1 MEFEIASAK
10 VENYRMSVIQ
20 IFLNGESREI
30 PKEISLDRLLEL
42 FSLPKQ
48 RVAIELN
55 NAVVRRRAWPETV
68 VRASDKIE
76 VVHFVG
82 GG

>member
-1 MEFEIASAK
+1 MAAIT
-10 VENYRMSVIQ
+10 IL
-20 IFLNGESREI
+20 LNGEAHDVSDDV
-30 PKEISLDRLLEL
+30 SLDRLLDI

-55 NAVVRRRAWPETV
+55 SKVIRRSDWPETLV
-68 VRASDKIE
+68 HDSDKIE

>member
-1 MEFEIASAK
+1 
-10 VENYRMSVIQ
+10 MSEIQ
-20 IFLNGESREI
+20 IFLNGEKRSVPHAI
-30 PKEISLDRLLEL
+30 DLDRLLEH

-48 RVAIELN
+48 RVASDLN
-55 NAVVRRRAWPETV
+55 KSVVRRTDWPQTIV
-68 VRASDKIE
+68 KDADKIE

>member
-1 MEFEIASAK
+1 
-10 VENYRMSVIQ
+10 MSEIQ
-20 IFLNGESREI
+20 IFLNGEKRSVPNAI
-30 PKEISLDRLLEL
+30 DLDRLLEH

-48 RVAIELN
+48 RIAIELN
-55 NAVVRRRAWPETV
+55 NSVVRRADWPQTV
-68 VRASDKIE
+68 VNDADKIE

>member
-1 MEFEIASAK
+1 MSAL
-10 VENYRMSVIQ
+10 NIL
-20 IFLNGESREI
+20 LNGERREV
-30 PKEISLDRLLEL
+30 PREISLDRLLEL

-48 RVAIELN
+48 RIAIELN
-55 NAVVRRRAWPETV
+55 HSIIRRADWRETSV
-68 VRASDKIE
+68 SEGDKIE

>member
-1 MEFEIASAK
+1 
-10 VENYRMSVIQ
+10 MSEIQ
-20 IFLNGESREI
+20 IFLNGEKRSVPTPI
-30 PKEISLDRLLEL
+30 DLDRLLEH

-48 RVAIELN
+48 RIAIELN
-55 NAVVRRRAWPETV
+55 NMVVRRVDWPQTAVSEAD
-68 VRASDKIE
+68 RIE

>member
-1 MEFEIASAK
+1 MAD
-10 VENYRMSVIQ
+10 VQ
-20 IFLNGESREI
+20 IFLNGKTCEVPI
-30 PKEISLDRLLEL
+30 NIALDGLLDH

-48 RVAIELN
+48 RIAIELN
-55 NAVVRRRAWPETV
+55 GNVIRRADWPQINLKNND
-68 VRASDKIE
+68 RIE

>member
-1 MEFEIASAK
+1 MIPE
-10 VENYRMSVIQ
+10 IQ
-20 IFLNGESREI
+20 IRLNGEKRSVPI
-30 PKEISLDRLLEL
+30 DLDLDRLLEH

-48 RVAIELN
+48 RIAIELN
-55 NAVVRRRAWPETV
+55 DSVVRRIDWPQTIV
-68 VRASDKIE
+68 NDADKIE

>member
-1 MEFEIASAK
+1 MPE
-10 VENYRMSVIQ
+10 IQ
-20 IFLNGESREI
+20 IFLNGEKRLVPDPI
-30 PKEISLDRLLEL
+30 DLDRLLEH

-48 RVAIELN
+48 RIAIELN
-55 NAVVRRRAWPETV
+55 NSVVRRTDWPKTIV
-68 VRASDKIE
+68 SDADKIE

>member
-1 MEFEIASAK
+1 MAK
-10 VENYRMSVIQ
+10 IK
-20 IFLNGESREI
+20 IILNGEGREV
-30 PKEISLDRLLEL
+30 PAEISLDHLLEL
-42 FSLPKQ
+42 FSLTKQ

-55 NAVVRRRAWPETV
+55 NTVVRRAAWPETV
-68 VRASDKIE
+68 VRVSDKIE

>member
-1 MEFEIASAK
+1 MAA
-10 VENYRMSVIQ
+10 IQ
-20 IFLNGESREI
+20 IFLNGEAREI
-30 PKEISLDRLLEL
+30 PAEIDLDHLLEH

-55 NAVVRRRAWPETV
+55 NAVVRRIDWPRTIINN
-68 VRASDKIE
+68 ADKIE

>member
-1 MEFEIASAK
+1 MPISI
-10 VENYRMSVIQ
+10 R
-20 IFLNGESREI
+20 LNGETRELPTDI
-30 PKEISLDRLLEL
+30 TLDRLLEE

-48 RVAIELN
+48 RIAIELN
-55 NAVVRRRAWPETV
+55 QTVVRRTDWPKTQV
-68 VRASDKIE
+68 SDGDRLE

>member
-1 MEFEIASAK
+1 
-10 VENYRMSVIQ
+10 MSEIQ
-20 IFLNGESREI
+20 IFLNGETRTI
-30 PKEISLDRLLEL
+30 PKEINLDRLLEY

-48 RVAIELN
+48 RIAIELN
-55 NAVVRRRAWPETV
+55 NVVVRRTNWPQTIV
-68 VRASDKIE
+68 NDADKIE

>member
-1 MEFEIASAK
+1 MAAIT
-10 VENYRMSVIQ
+10 IL
-20 IFLNGESREI
+20 LNGEARDVTDDV
-30 PKEISLDRLLEL
+30 SLDRLLDV

-55 NAVVRRRAWPETV
+55 NRVIRRSDWPQTLV
-68 VRASDKIE
+68 HDSDRIE

>member
-1 MEFEIASAK
+1 MAISI
-10 VENYRMSVIQ
+10 R
-20 IFLNGESREI
+20 LNGETRELTG
-30 PKEISLDRLLEL
+30 EITLDRLLEE

-48 RVAIELN
+48 RIAIELN
-55 NAVVRRRAWPETV
+55 QKVVRRTDWPQTIV
-68 VRASDKIE
+68 SDGDRLE

>member
-1 MEFEIASAK
+1 VPSIT
-10 VENYRMSVIQ
+10 I
-20 IFLNGESREI
+20 NGETRDVPPEI
-30 PKEISLDRLLEL
+30 NLDHLLEL
-42 FSLPKQ
+42 FSLPRQ

-55 NAVVRRRAWPETV
+55 NGVVRRSDWPQTL
-68 VRASDKIE
+68 VRDGDKIE

>member
-1 MEFEIASAK
+1 MI
-10 VENYRMSVIQ
+10 SVTI
-20 IFLNGESREI
+20 NGEK
-30 PKEISLDRLLEL
+30 KEVPAEVDLDKLLEL

-55 NAVVRRRAWPETV
+55 NQVVRRVDWRETI
-68 VRASDKIE
+68 VRDNDCIE

>member
-1 MEFEIASAK
+1 MAPIH
-10 VENYRMSVIQ
+10 IT
-20 IFLNGESREI
+20 LNGERLEV
-30 PKEISLDRLLEL
+30 PAEVDLDRLLEL

-48 RVAIELN
+48 RIAIELN
-55 NAVVRRRAWPETV
+55 HTVVRRTDWSTTE
-68 VRASDKIE
+68 VRDGDKLE

>member
-1 MEFEIASAK
+1 MPGPTIDVMPEA
-10 VENYRMSVIQ
+10 Q
-20 IFLNGESREI
+20 IFLNGETRTVPDALSI
-30 PKEISLDRLLEL
+30 DRLLEF

-48 RVAIELN
+48 RIAIELN
-55 NAVVRRRAWPETV
+55 NAVVRRIDWPQTV
-68 VRASDKIE
+68 VRDGDKIE

>member
-1 MEFEIASAK
+1 MAISI
-10 VENYRMSVIQ
+10 R
-20 IFLNGESREI
+20 LNGETREVTS
-30 PKEISLDRLLEL
+30 EITLDRLLEE

-48 RVAIELN
+48 RIAIELN
-55 NAVVRRRAWPETV
+55 QTVVRRTDWPQTV
-68 VRASDKIE
+68 VSDGDRLE

>member
-1 MEFEIASAK
+1 MASINIK
-10 VENYRMSVIQ
+10 
-20 IFLNGESREI
+20 LNGETKDT
-30 PKEISLDRLLEL
+30 PDTFSLDHLLEH

-48 RVAIELN
+48 RIAIELN
-55 NAVVRRRAWPETV
+55 GNVIRRADWSQTIV
-68 VRASDKIE
+68 NNNDRIE

>member
-1 MEFEIASAK
+1 MAISI
-10 VENYRMSVIQ
+10 R
-20 IFLNGESREI
+20 LNGETRELSG
-30 PKEISLDRLLEL
+30 EITLDRLLEE

-48 RVAIELN
+48 RIAIELN
-55 NAVVRRRAWPETV
+55 QKVVRRTDWPQTIV
-68 VRASDKIE
+68 SDGDRLE

>member
-1 MEFEIASAK
+1 MAEITIK
-10 VENYRMSVIQ
+10 
-20 IFLNGESREI
+20 LNGETKTI
-30 PKEISLDRLLEL
+30 PDSFGLDKLLEH

-48 RVAIELN
+48 LVAIELN
-55 NAVVRRRAWPETV
+55 GNVVRRTDWPQTIVNE
-68 VRASDKIE
+68 SDKIE